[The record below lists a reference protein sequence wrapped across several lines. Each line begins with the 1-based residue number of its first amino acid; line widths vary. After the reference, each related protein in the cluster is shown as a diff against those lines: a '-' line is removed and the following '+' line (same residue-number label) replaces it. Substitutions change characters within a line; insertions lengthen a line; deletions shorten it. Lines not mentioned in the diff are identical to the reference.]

1 MITVTR
7 LNGAAFA
14 LNPDLIERI
23 EETPDTVI
31 TLVDGAK
38 YVVRE
43 HLDEIVARVRDSKAS
58 VIAMSH
64 LMESHLADQSSAA
77 TGPVL
82 RLVPDHPVER

>member
-43 HLDEIVARVRDSKAS
+43 HLDEIITRVRDAKAS

-64 LMESHLADQSSAA
+64 LLESHLAEQASA
-77 TGPVL
+77 TGPTL
-82 RLVPDHPVER
+82 RLVPDQPVEH

>member
-7 LNGAAFA
+7 FNGGAFA
-14 LNPDLIERI
+14 LNPDLIERV

-43 HLDEIVARVRDSKAS
+43 SVEEIVTRVRESKAA

-64 LMESHLADQSSAA
+64 LLEQQGTAA
-77 TGPVL
+77 NPTL
-82 RLVPDHPVER
+82 RLVPDHPVES

>member
-7 LNGAAFA
+7 FNGGAFA
-14 LNPDLIERI
+14 LNPDLIERV

-43 HLDEIVARVRDSKAS
+43 SVEEIVTRVRESKAA
-58 VIAMSH
+58 VIALSH
-64 LMESHLADQSSAA
+64 LLEQQG
-77 TGPVL
+77 TPPNPTL
-82 RLVPDHPVER
+82 RLVPDQSVES